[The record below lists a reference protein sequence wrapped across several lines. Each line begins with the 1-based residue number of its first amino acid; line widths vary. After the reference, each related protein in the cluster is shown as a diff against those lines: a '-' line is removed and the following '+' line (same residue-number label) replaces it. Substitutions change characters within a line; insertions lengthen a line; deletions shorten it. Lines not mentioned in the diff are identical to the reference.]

1 MKKFKRILGRG
12 LALAVPL
19 AIVLYVFMRI
29 VGVFE
34 KIISPIAAKMGIQK
48 VLGELTL
55 TIFAVILIIIIIL
68 LLGLLMQIAIV
79 SAIRSQVEDVI
90 LKFVPSLNQLKLM
103 AADNLDLE
111 TAENAWRPVLL
122 YTKEKAKYNPAFVVG
137 RAKSLLRYLFAT
149 KPTLKEAKFRLSVKR
164 RLALFR
170 SVTVNCV
177 GLVVLQAKDISN
189 WLKIIIAKHFK
200 INPFHI

>member
-19 AIVLYVFMRI
+19 AIVLYVFIRI
-29 VGVFE
+29 VEAFK
-34 KIISPIAAKMGIQK
+34 KIISPIAAKMGVQRI
-48 VLGELTL
+48 LGELTL
-55 TIFAVILIIIIIL
+55 TIFAIILIIAIIL

-122 YTKEKAKYNPAFVVG
+122 YTKEKAKYNPAFVVEEG
-137 RAKSLLRYLFAT
+137 EEFVTLFVCYETNIKRGEISIISKEKISLIPISYSELRWFSRAAGKGYL
-149 KPTLKEAKFRLSVKR
+149 KLVEDYNSKTL
-164 RLALFR
+164 
-170 SVTVNCV
+170 
-177 GLVVLQAKDISN
+177 
-189 WLKIIIAKHFK
+189 
-200 INPFHI
+200 